1 MRNVQTESGAD
12 RETLSVGRKPLGRPP
27 KERVGRSPKGWV
39 LPYNLPASC
48 RFGMTRDDIDT
59 YMSEAQAAHFYE
71 WMEYQTIAQ
80 CDGRIY
86 DHDASTYRDS
96 GCGTAHG
103 AVYYRHD
110 VARFL
115 NGQAVID

>member
-1 MRNVQTESGAD
+1 MRNVTPARGAD
-12 RETLSVGRKPLGRPP
+12 TETVKRPLGRPP

-39 LPYNLPASC
+39 LPYKLPASC
-48 RFGMTRDDIDT
+48 QFGLTRDDINT
-59 YMSEAQAAHFYE
+59 LMGEAKADEFYK
-71 WMEYQTIAQ
+71 WMEYQTICQ
-80 CDGRIY
+80 CDGRVY

-115 NGQAVID
+115 NRKPPLD